1 MSVRKPS
8 SGEEEFFAREE
19 AKRKE
24 LEAISR
30 GQAKAESE
38 RAVRQGTCPGGCE
51 PKLIEEAF
59 RDILIDRCPSCGGVW
74 LDPGELEKISSD
86 DAIIVRSFF
95 NFFAGRPE

>member
-24 LEAISR
+24 LEAIRR

-38 RAVRQGTCPGGCE
+38 RAVRRGTCPGGCE

-86 DAIIVRSFF
+86 DANVVRSFF

>member
-24 LEAISR
+24 LETIR
-30 GQAKAESE
+30 REQAKAESE
-38 RAVRQGTCPGGCE
+38 RSARRGTCPGGCE
-51 PKLIEEAF
+51 PKLVEEAF
-59 RDILIDRCPSCGGVW
+59 RDIQIDRCPSCGGVW

-86 DAIIVRSFF
+86 DTSVVRSFF
-95 NFFAGRPE
+95 NFFAGRRE